1 MDNISFSEFKPTHTL
16 ELFVGYWQLLD
27 IAWPQQI
34 PIKDVDNPKTSQ
46 DTTKVKIEVML
57 KILPPLCFMYFI
69 TQTLSPCF
77 ASKSFT
83 CKTKAF
89 PNVYTTSKKSNS
101 YMTRFPLG
109 IQEMNNNHK
118 ISTPLRKIQRSKLL
132 LQVHES
138 RVEITNYFLVFSTI
152 LGKISSFSCCFDGKL
167 KQGLNLKINL

>member
-1 MDNISFSEFKPTHTL
+1 MVRMDNISSSEFKPTHTL

-46 DTTKVKIEVML
+46 DTTKVKIKVML
-57 KILPPLCFMYFI
+57 KILPPSFFMYVI

-118 ISTPLRKIQRSKLL
+118 NIHTPSKNPKIKTSFAST
-132 LQVHES
+132 
-138 RVEITNYFLVFSTI
+138 
-152 LGKISSFSCCFDGKL
+152 
-167 KQGLNLKINL
+167 

>member
-1 MDNISFSEFKPTHTL
+1 MVKMDNISSSEFKPTHTL

-57 KILPPLCFMYFI
+57 KILPPSFFMYVI

-101 YMTRFPLG
+101 YMTRLPTWHPRNEQQPQKYQHPLKKSKD
-109 IQEMNNNHK
+109 QNFFCKYM
-118 ISTPLRKIQRSKLL
+118 SQR
-132 LQVHES
+132 
-138 RVEITNYFLVFSTI
+138 
-152 LGKISSFSCCFDGKL
+152 
-167 KQGLNLKINL
+167 LKILTTS